1 MTDYSMTIA
10 GKPVA
15 GGAAFGVVNP
25 ATGAEVAQAPDCSDA
40 ELDAAVAAAADAYR
54 DWRRDDDLRRDAMR
68 AAARVLE
75 SAAPELGAILT
86 REEGK
91 PVGEATTEIFGGP
104 YWLDY
109 YAGIEVTPEVIQD
122 DAAAR
127 VELRRQP
134 LGPVAAITPWNFPV
148 ALSFWKIAP
157 ALRAGNTVVLKPSPY
172 TPLTCLRIGELL
184 TGVLPPGVLNVISG
198 RDPLGAKPSAHP
210 GIRKISFTGSTATGK
225 KVAATAAEDL
235 KRVTLELGGND
246 PAIVLDD
253 ADPASVAAG
262 IFASAMAN
270 AGQVCVAIKRA
281 YVPRGMFGDVVDAL
295 AAHASQARLG
305 DGFGEGVTM
314 GPVNNAPQFARVRGL
329 VEAALSA
336 GATAV
341 TGGRPLDGPG
351 YFYQPT
357 ILTGVTD
364 DMAVVAKEQFG
375 PALPVLPYDDLEEA
389 VARANDSHFG
399 LGSSIWTGD
408 PQRGARLAREIQAGA
423 TWINSHLILLP
434 AQPFGGVKWSG
445 IGMENGLP
453 GLHEFT
459 DVHVIYQA
467 RAAGDERG

>member
-1 MTDYSMTIA
+1 MSDYTMTIA
-10 GKPVA
+10 GKPVTGNA
-15 GGAAFGVVNP
+15 TFGVINP
-25 ATGAEVAQAPDCSDA
+25 ATGTEFAQAPDCSDA
-40 ELDAAVAAAADAYR
+40 DLDAAVASAADAFR
-54 DWRRDDDLRRDAMR
+54 EWRRNEPERRAAMR
-68 AAARVLE
+68 AAARILE
-75 SAAPELGAILT
+75 AAAPELGAILT
-86 REEGK
+86 REQGK
-91 PVGEATTEIFGGP
+91 PVTEATYEIFGGP

-109 YAGIEVTPEVIQD
+109 YAGVEVTPDVLQD

-127 VELRRQP
+127 VEVHRQP

-184 TGVLPPGVLNVISG
+184 AGVFPPGVLNVISG
-198 RDPLGAKPSAHP
+198 RDPLGARLAAHP

-225 KVAATAAEDL
+225 KVAVTAAEDL

-253 ADPASVAAG
+253 ADPAGVAAG
-262 IFASAMAN
+262 LFASAMAN
-270 AGQVCVAIKRA
+270 AGQVCVAIKRV
-281 YVPRGMFGDVVDAL
+281 YVPRAMYSEVVEAL
-295 AAHASQARLG
+295 AAQAKQAKLG
-305 DGFGEGVTM
+305 EGFTEGVTM

-329 VEAALSA
+329 VDAALSA

-341 TGGRPLDGPG
+341 AGGRPLDGPG

-357 ILTGVTD
+357 ILAGVTE
-364 DMAVVAKEQFG
+364 DMAVVAEEQFG
-375 PALPVLPYDDLEEA
+375 PALPVLPYDDLGDA
-389 VARANDSHFG
+389 VARANHSHFG

-408 PQRGARLAREIQAGA
+408 PQRGADLAHEIQAGT
-423 TWINSHLILLP
+423 TWINSHLIMTP
-434 AQPFGGVKWSG
+434 QQPFGGVKWSG
-445 IGMENGLP
+445 IGVENGLP

-467 RAAGDERG
+467 RS